1 MRLFTLTFIK
11 KIVNN
16 KSNRRMTQVR
26 LSKLYDSPSE
36 FSFYYRFD
44 EGENVFLEGCQCI
57 KNNED
62 DFIN

>member
-1 MRLFTLTFIK
+1 
-11 KIVNN
+11 
-16 KSNRRMTQVR
+16 MTQVR